1 MKHSP
6 QKSHYVVETPEVYK
20 KLTLPYIESLPSSQI
35 QWVFNILDGKAEGER
50 IVFENPDDF
59 SGFVLLP
66 DL

>member
-1 MKHSP
+1 M
-6 QKSHYVVETPEVYK
+6 VETPEVYK